1 MRTFWTTAELRAR
14 GKSAREIRRAA
25 ETAVLREVRRGHW
38 ATSGADL
45 EVVRAVRVGGV
56 ATATTAS
63 RALGIW
69 TPPDPVPGPA
79 AAFRR
84 RPLDRLQV
92 AVPNTAGRL
101 RDPDDP
107 ARPLGRRADVLV
119 HWVDPLLLDGTAV
132 GRIAPPLLML
142 QHAFLSLPP
151 ERALAILDSA
161 IRLRFLRPRDVP
173 ALRAMLPERLRAV
186 VDSWDRADS
195 GTETITRYLLRRLG
209 LRVEV
214 LVPIDGLGEVDLLI
228 EGRLIVELDGKE
240 FHDPDE
246 QFEIDRRRDMVAAIK
261 RYRSL
266 RFSWYRVL
274 FEWDQ
279 VEAAVLAALAL

>member
-25 ETAVLREVRRGHW
+25 EAAVLHEVRRGHW
-38 ATSGADL
+38 ATASADP
-45 EVVRAVRVGGV
+45 EVVRAVRVGGI

-69 TPPDPVPGPA
+69 TPPDPVAGAPS
-79 AAFRR
+79 AFLR
-84 RPLDRLQV
+84 RPPDRLQV
-92 AVPNTAGRL
+92 GVPNTTGRL
-101 RDPDDP
+101 RDPDD
-107 ARPLGRRADVLV
+107 ATRPLGHRVDVV
-119 HWVDPLLLDGTAV
+119 THWTDPGSIDATSISRV
-132 GRIAPPLLML
+132 APPLLML

-161 IRLRFLRPRDVP
+161 IRLRFLRPGDVP
-173 ALRAMLPERLRAV
+173 ALKGMLPERLHAV
-186 VDSWDRADS
+186 ADAWDRADS
-195 GTETITRYLLRRLG
+195 GTETIARFFLRRLG

-214 LVPIDGLGEVDLLI
+214 LVEIDGLGEVDLLI

-240 FHDPDE
+240 FHTAAE
-246 QFEIDRRRDMVAAIK
+246 QFENDRRRDMVAATL

-274 FEWDQ
+274 FQWDQ
-279 VEAAVLAALAL
+279 VEAAVLAALAA